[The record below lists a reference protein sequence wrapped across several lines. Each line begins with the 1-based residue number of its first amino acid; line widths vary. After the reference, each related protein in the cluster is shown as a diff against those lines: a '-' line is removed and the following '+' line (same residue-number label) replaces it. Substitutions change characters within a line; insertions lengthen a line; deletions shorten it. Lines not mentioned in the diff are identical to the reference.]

1 MTDEKLI
8 KLLFSNQDLKY
19 KDFST
24 KINNTNKRIIGVRS
38 PILKK
43 IAKDILKSD
52 YNLFLNDVKDEYYEE
67 ILIEGLV
74 ISGIK
79 DFDLMLKKLDKFI
92 KKIDNWAICDMVIA
106 NCKSINKNKEK
117 TFNYVKKALTS
128 TNPWKVR
135 CAFDILLS
143 YFIEEKYLNEI
154 FKLID
159 NDKNDFY
166 YVMMVKAWLISICYV
181 KYPKETLNYLKHT
194 KIDDVTFNKAI
205 SKICDSFRVT
215 KEDKIILKKM
225 KKKSKCA

>member
-79 DFDLMLKKLDKFI
+79 DFDLMLEKLDKFI

-106 NCKSINKNKEK
+106 NCKSINKNNEK
-117 TFNYVKKALTS
+117 TFNYVKKSLTS

>member
-92 KKIDNWAICDMVIA
+92 KKLITGLYVIWLLQIA
-106 NCKSINKNKEK
+106 N
-117 TFNYVKKALTS
+117 L
-128 TNPWKVR
+128 
-135 CAFDILLS
+135 
-143 YFIEEKYLNEI
+143 
-154 FKLID
+154 
-159 NDKNDFY
+159 
-166 YVMMVKAWLISICYV
+166 
-181 KYPKETLNYLKHT
+181 
-194 KIDDVTFNKAI
+194 
-205 SKICDSFRVT
+205 
-215 KEDKIILKKM
+215 
-225 KKKSKCA
+225 